1 MRRIALLGFAVLVF
15 GAGCINAEWV
25 VEHFPG
31 PIDNY
36 QSGFSYATV
45 TNTGYA
51 TVTNTV
57 AGGWLHRDV
66 RDLVSERGKPDMV
79 LEARP
84 RYGEYRNGIP
94 AMTYVYKPDPATGR
108 TCYDAFVVIAV
119 TGQIA
124 RYYCR

>member
-36 QSGFSYATV
+36 QSGFS
-45 TNTGYA
+45 YA

-108 TCYDAFVVIAV
+108 TCHDAFVVIAV